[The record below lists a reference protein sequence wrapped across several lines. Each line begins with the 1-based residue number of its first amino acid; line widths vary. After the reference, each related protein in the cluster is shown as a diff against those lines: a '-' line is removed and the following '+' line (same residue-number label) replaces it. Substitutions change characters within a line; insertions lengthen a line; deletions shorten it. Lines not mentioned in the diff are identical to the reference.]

1 MKKIFFIVGARPQ
14 FIKAAPLLAEMKN
27 FPVKIKLIHTGQH
40 YDHNLS
46 DIFFDELEMPTPDYN
61 LNCGSGSSVE
71 QYLSVMSRLDKVLK
85 EDRPDLIVVFGDTNS
100 TGASALCARLNK
112 IPVAHVEAGLREF
125 DKDIPEEI
133 NKLVTDAIADLY
145 FCPSRTAV
153 ENLKKS
159 NVEGKIVQSGDPVI
173 DLLVTG
179 RKHFDRP
186 ELPAEYGL
194 TPGRYIFATCHRQSN
209 TNHRAA
215 LENVLRIFADA
226 HLPVL
231 FPVHPR
237 TMKAI
242 KSFGMDHYLQDK
254 NIRAIEPIG
263 FWDTQALI
271 AQSDRVLTD
280 SGGIIKEAYFHGKYV
295 LVFDNQ
301 TEWIEVINEGKGIV
315 CGANYEAAMRHLKN
329 IPDTATPNTAL
340 GDGTAS
346 KLIAEG
352 ILDFLE
358 EILDHS
364 N

>member
-46 DIFFDELEMPTPDYN
+46 DIFFDELAIPTPNYN
-61 LNCGSGSSVE
+61 LNCGSGTSVE
-71 QYLSVMSRLDKVLK
+71 QYLNVMSRLDKVLNA
-85 EDRPDLIVVFGDTNS
+85 DRPDLVVVFGDTNS

-133 NKLVTDAIADLY
+133 NKLVTDALTDLY

-153 ENLKKS
+153 EYLKNS
-159 NVEGKIVQSGDPVI
+159 NVNDKIVQSGDPVI
-173 DLLVTG
+173 DLLVAG
-179 RKHFDRP
+179 RKYIDRP

-194 TPGRYIFATCHRQSN
+194 SPGGYIFATCHRQSN

-242 KSFGMDHYLQDK
+242 KAFGLDHYLQDM
-254 NIRAIEPIG
+254 NIKTIEPIG
-263 FWDTQALI
+263 FWETQALI

-280 SGGIIKEAYFHGKYV
+280 SGGVVKEAYFHGKYV
-295 LVFDNQ
+295 LVLDNQ
-301 TEWIEVINEGKGIV
+301 TEWVEVINEKKGII
-315 CGANYEAAMRHLKN
+315 CGANYEVAMLHLNN
-329 IPDTATPNTAL
+329 IPDTASPNTAL

-352 ILDFLE
+352 IVDFLE
-358 EILDHS
+358 GIPEYS
-364 N
+364 K